1 MAKEHVTGK
10 IDEAKGKVKEGF
22 GRATNDPDTEAE
34 GVVDQAKGKVK
45 EAYGDVKDA
54 VKKDLDK

>member
-1 MAKEHVTGK
+1 MNKEQVGGK
-10 IDEAKGKVKEGF
+10 FDEAKGKVKEEV

-45 EAYGDVKDA
+45 GAYGDVKDA
-54 VKKDLDK
+54 VKKEANK